1 MTDMEGANEDR
12 EHRRV
17 RLDHFSA
24 AGFDRGASRFKE
36 ALWVGIGSPLLN
48 SFIPGSGWRVRLLRS
63 FGARIGIGTVWKP
76 HVRVKF
82 PWRLAIGDHCWIGEE
97 AWIDNLASVTLGN
110 HVCLS
115 QGAYLCTG
123 NHDWSVETFDL
134 ITQEIIIRDGAWVG
148 AKTVITPGTTI
159 EEAAVVTSGSV
170 ASGELEARKIYQ
182 GNPAKPISRR
192 KIKALPEVRADA
204 GRIRSQ
210 TLPAGQ

>member
-1 MTDMEGANEDR
+1 MTDLDGASAER
-12 EHRRV
+12 EQGRV
-17 RLDHFSA
+17 RLDRFSA

-36 ALWVGIGSPLLN
+36 ALWVGIGSPLLS

-82 PWRLAIGDHCWIGEE
+82 PWRLAIGDLCWVGEE
-97 AWIDNLASVTLGN
+97 VWIDNLASVTLGN

-134 ITQEIIIRDGAWVG
+134 ITQEIIIRDGSWVG
-148 AKTVITPGTTI
+148 AKAVVGPGTTI
-159 EEAAVVTSGSV
+159 EEAAVLTAGSV
-170 ASGELEARKIYQ
+170 GSGGLEARKIYR
-182 GNPAKPISRR
+182 GNPAEPVGHR
-192 KIKALPEVRADA
+192 KIKALHEVRADA

-210 TLPAGQ
+210 TMPAGQ